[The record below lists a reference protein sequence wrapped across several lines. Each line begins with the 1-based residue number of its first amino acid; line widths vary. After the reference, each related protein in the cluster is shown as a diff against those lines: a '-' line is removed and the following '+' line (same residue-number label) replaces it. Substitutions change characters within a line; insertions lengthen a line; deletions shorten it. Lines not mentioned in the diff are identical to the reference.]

1 MERIC
6 GNCRLFDPKSKR
18 CNIVVLCEGKR
29 YKIPVDAGDYCFL
42 KKIILIQK
50 NKNVLLKKL
59 KKLNFGLKMP
69 MVKKLMAMELLR
81 LNIQKDFS
89 VIKSKPSDQLN

>member
-29 YKIPVDAGDYCFL
+29 YKIPVDAGDYCFFEENYFDS
-42 KKIILIQK
+42 KKQECFAEEIKEVKFWVENANGEKTDGNGTVKIEYPEGF
-50 NKNVLLKKL
+50 
-59 KKLNFGLKMP
+59 FG
-69 MVKKLMAMELLR
+69 
-81 LNIQKDFS
+81 D
-89 VIKSKPSDQLN
+89 